1 MQDLKDSIVSPM
13 LESARAIT
21 SAEHVKPQPTEL
33 VTEEELTAWEASYGT
48 YLNRSAAKRLFAT
61 VRALQRDLAEARAK
75 LVEAQQVAEN
85 HHPLMHAVIDNW
97 TMCKQC
103 GRPVDYALNGKLQ
116 DVCYEHREEKE

>member
-1 MQDLKDSIVSPM
+1 M
-13 LESARAIT
+13 LESAKAIT
-21 SAEHVKPQPTEL
+21 DTSHVKYPPPDTPVTDQEL
-33 VTEEELTAWEASYGT
+33 QGWYVRSTEEKGRMLEFKAFDLA
-48 YLNRSAAKRLFAT
+48 RLVAT
-61 VRALQRDLAEARAK
+61 VRALQRDITEARAK

>member
-48 YLNRSAAKRLFAT
+48 YLNRSAAKRLFAP
-61 VRALQRDLAEARAK
+61 VRAWRRARGEAGAK
-75 LVEAQQVAEN
+75 LLKAQQVAQTP
-85 HHPLMHAVIDNW
+85 HPLMPAVIDNW
-97 TMCKQC
+97 IMCKQ
-103 GRPVDYALNGKLQ
+103 
-116 DVCYEHREEKE
+116 